1 MPSEIETLRQRL
13 GRYPEP
19 TSLVFHRR
27 DFTGAVAVFLLVF
40 LSTVPIVIPFLVV
53 RQPEIAMR
61 ASNAIA
67 IAILFG
73 AGWKLGTYAGRP
85 GWRSGLVMVV
95 IGLVLIAVTIALG
108 G

>member
-1 MPSEIETLRQRL
+1 M
-13 GRYPEP
+13 
-19 TSLVFHRR
+19 
-27 DFTGAVAVFLLVF
+27 
-40 LSTVPIVIPFLVV
+40 IPFLVV

-61 ASNAIA
+61 ASNAVA

-73 AGWKLGTYAGRP
+73 AGWRLGTYAGRP

-95 IGLVLIAVTIALG
+95 FGLVLIAVTIALG